1 MYIIIYNI
9 NSFTGARK
17 RPLSTGPGEKSP
29 KNEIIVEIKY
39 ISAGL
44 STSMFG
50 IEKVMSVLSI

>member
-1 MYIIIYNI
+1 MNTIYIIIYNI

-17 RPLSTGPGEKSP
+17 RPLSTGPGEKVP
-29 KNEIIVEIKY
+29 KRTRLS

-50 IEKVMSVLSI
+50 IEKVMSGLSI